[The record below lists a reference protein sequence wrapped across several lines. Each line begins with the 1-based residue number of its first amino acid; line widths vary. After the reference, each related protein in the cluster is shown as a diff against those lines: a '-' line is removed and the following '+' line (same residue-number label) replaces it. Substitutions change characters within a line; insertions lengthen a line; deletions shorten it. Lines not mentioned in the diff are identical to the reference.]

1 MVVFDADHV
10 PSRDFLVRTVGY
22 FAADPKLFLVQTP
35 HSSINDDP
43 IQRNLGLVCPP
54 ENEMFYGKIHSG
66 LDRRGGASFCGS
78 AAVLRRL
85 YLDLPDTVAAPVD
98 LPLRNIGNFGSLL
111 VPGTHLVAGRNRV
124 DITLQQP
131 HRIYCGPE
139 ASFGVWTELDLT
151 QSGVAIAPGAI
162 TADASGFAFALQAQI
177 ARQGAISLLADEGT
191 DPALIKSVT
200 DRLLTSLNGQGRI
213 ELASFYASGRQRAAA
228 VALIG
233 SDRSAASF
241 RMGAGGA
248 VTAPAPRPMPP
259 PTPPKAAAPH
269 AGASQQSAAYQ
280 RAWQSHD
287 LNRPMQAIDLF
298 QSALAGRLS
307 ADQRRDA
314 HYGMALAYLRLQMPE
329 EAAKIAARTG
339 FSQSQRLEVE
349 RQILDLRGVA
359 AYQSRQYRNA
369 IAFFDALE
377 NLTGN
382 LRRDLA
388 ILRAYAYLNS
398 RQTALA
404 RREFMR
410 LHNELATNE
419 TRRGLAA
426 TE

>member
-1 MVVFDADHV
+1 M
-10 PSRDFLVRTVGY
+10 G
-22 FAADPKLFLVQTP
+22 
-35 HSSINDDP
+35 
-43 IQRNLGLVCPP
+43 
-54 ENEMFYGKIHSG
+54 
-66 LDRRGGASFCGS
+66 
-78 AAVLRRL
+78 LRRL

-213 ELASFYASGRQRAAA
+213 ELASFYASGPQRA

-233 SDRSAASF
+233 SDRSAAGF
-241 RMGAGGA
+241 RKGAGEA
-248 VTAPAPRPMPP
+248 VTAPRPMPK

-269 AGASQQSAAYQ
+269 AGASQQSAAYR

-349 RQILDLRGVA
+349 RQILDQRGVA

-419 TRRGLAA
+419 TRCGLAA